1 MDNVS
6 KHLRGL
12 HHISQYFIIIEE
24 RIDVR
29 LSAGLDGSIIIDGT
43 EYCPGKQGINIVSLD
58 FIRYKY
64 SKGKVLQPHKL
75 EDYMVENYIDTLK
88 KWDPVFIVTQ
98 GDCTVVND
106 ETGACSSLVLCY
118 L

>member
-1 MDNVS
+1 MINTPIKTS
-6 KHLRGL
+6 FYC
-12 HHISQYFIIIEE
+12 ISEE
-24 RIDVR
+24 VIDVK

-64 SKGKVLQPHKL
+64 SKGKVLQPDQL
-75 EDYMVENYIDTLK
+75 EKYMVENYIDTLK

-98 GDCTVVND
+98 GDCTVRSD
-106 ETGACSSLVLCY
+106 GQGDLY
-118 L
+118 